1 MTDTEKGGM
10 LFIVIVDVV
19 KGKPIRR
26 WEMTSK
32 HLAVLVAMVFL
43 AMMVSS
49 CAKKPPVT
57 EPTEELPVLVEE
69 EPVEEEPVVEEPV
82 VPPAPAETYGYRV
95 QIGAFVSQQNA
106 EMFAAAARMKF
117 TEKVYVQYVDPY
129 YKVRVGDLLSR
140 GDAEMLK
147 AKVLQ
152 LGYPGSFIVESMVT
166 PY

>member
-1 MTDTEKGGM
+1 M
-10 LFIVIVDVV
+10 LSRVIVDAV

-26 WEMTSK
+26 WEMTFK
-32 HLAVLVAMVFL
+32 HLVVLVAVVFL
-43 AMMVSS
+43 AVMVSS

-69 EPVEEEPVVEEPV
+69 EPVEEPVEEPIEEPV
-82 VPPAPAETYGYRV
+82 IPPAPAETYGYRV

-106 EMFAAAARMKF
+106 EMFAAAARSRF
-117 TEKVYVQYVDPY
+117 TETVYVQYVEPY

-152 LGYPGSFIVESMVT
+152 LGYPGSFIVESMIT